1 MTPPAPPAL
10 TVRYEG
16 SERTFAPGNDVVIGR
31 DLRADL
37 RVAHPLISRTHL
49 ILRYDQGRWV
59 AVDNGSLNG
68 LYVHSRRVPVVDIQ
82 DGLEVNVGNP
92 DGPALT
98 FEVGRHQGSAGRP
111 PLTTSM
117 PIVGNTPPAQGPQSP
132 PFGMQHQPQ
141 QPASTS
147 FRPSV
152 HPPTTAQPTQ
162 PTGAASPGH
171 PSEPQPRYPTS
182 GLPSPPPSGSQPA
195 PQIYRSPSVHAAPPT
210 SAEPAAPQTG
220 RVGGDS
226 SVIATSMMKILRPG
240 KAGPDVPGAIKI
252 GRANDNDIVI
262 PEVLA
267 SRHHATLVPTP
278 TGTEIHD
285 NRSINGT

>member
-49 ILRYDQGRWV
+49 IVRYDQGRWI

-82 DGLEVNVGNP
+82 DGLRVNVGNP

-111 PLTTSM
+111 PLTTSI
-117 PIVGNTPPAQGPQSP
+117 PIVSDPNAPLARAPQNQP
-132 PFGMQHQPQ
+132 VGTQHSGHPQ
-141 QPASTS
+141 QPASAS
-147 FRPSV
+147 FRHPV
-152 HPPTTAQPTQ
+152 HPPTTAQPSQ
-162 PTGAASPGH
+162 SPGAATPSY
-171 PSEPQPRYPTS
+171 PSEPQPRYPTG
-182 GLPSPPPSGSQPA
+182 GLPSPAPS
-195 PQIYRSPSVHAAPPT
+195 
-210 SAEPAAPQTG
+210 
-220 RVGGDS
+220 
-226 SVIATSMMKILRPG
+226 
-240 KAGPDVPGAIKI
+240 
-252 GRANDNDIVI
+252 
-262 PEVLA
+262 
-267 SRHHATLVPTP
+267 
-278 TGTEIHD
+278 
-285 NRSINGT
+285 